1 MNLPSPSAAPAEP
14 VDDAP
19 AGDALSGCSPLIR
32 QMVQERRQTLC
43 RTTHDAPAPNLD
55 GHGLWGLAL
64 SGGGIRSAIFCFGLI
79 KALAGQR
86 LLNRFD
92 VLSTVSGGGYIG
104 SALGRLFD
112 AAKPADGAPGHG
124 PTAAHIERQLGQA
137 DATWFGHWLRANG
150 RYLFPQSANGVVY
163 ALVIYLRNLLAIHLE
178 IGVLG
183 LLVGAV
189 LAVLNLSVW
198 TLGLQH
204 VSNWDTWMGH
214 RTLWPTLW
222 LLLPLLALPVGAYA
236 CAYWSVGERPGPAWR
251 RLRLIHTGIWV
262 AILAASA
269 LLGWLDTAGHFPA
282 WLAPLGVGA
291 GVLWVSG
298 HLLALRTV
306 AAHQSADIPPH
317 AWAEA
322 VRRDLTVP
330 LERLGQWGVALFTLG
345 LLDRAA
351 WYLVFEGGSVTLF
364 STLLALLAL
373 AARVGIPRWT
383 SSDGTTRMA
392 GRSVSLVT
400 LAHWLGLGLLGMLC
414 IVWVCVA
421 YALVIRYTAL
431 MTGTSLDVA
440 ATLGAASTLALTC
453 LAYMAGTG
461 WSVDFLNLSS
471 LHGFYRSRLVR
482 AFLGAANP
490 QRLPTLTGAGLN
502 EAVLG
507 PSVLQRT
514 PSGQPITTVV
524 RQDASHDDVLMT
536 DYAPHRAG
544 GPVHL
549 LNICAN
555 QTLDQANGLL
565 NQDRQGQA
573 LTLAP
578 HGHVRLG
585 LKGWQ
590 RPPRAMPETL
600 GLWMAVSGAALAPG
614 LGSMTR
620 TGISVLTMIAGLRLG
635 YWWDCRDAAPTAA
648 GSWLKRLRQLNPLRK
663 TWLVTLEMLG
673 KFDTRPDSYWYLS
686 DGGHFENTGAYALL
700 AERARLI
707 VVADCGADPTYA
719 FADLENLVRKARID
733 MGVKITFMRP
743 MHNAPASVLGGL
755 DDLASP
761 DSQACIS
768 VAHIAYAT
776 GEEGVMVVVKP
787 NMYQGLPVDLANF
800 KRDHPDF
807 PQQTTTDQSFD
818 EAQWESY
825 FVLGQALGQNLGH
838 GQLLEH
844 LGGAQAQA
852 HLRRHFEP
860 DTTVRASDTPPPT
873 GAPAVASGR
882 TPARTAMHPVVSASL
897 GLGAVA
903 TASLGLWQGLD
914 TLRTDRDKADD
925 LQRSTLQQ
933 LVDGYASGQRN
944 ATQLGATAARLI
956 GLVTQPADGGC
967 DEAST
972 AWFRRSSLGQCVLQD
987 TLQRCSDTPAS
998 NTLLCKMLLSPD
1010 VLSCLRAGPGATA
1023 QGGRLRYWGVQE
1035 EAPSGDWDE
1044 CGSTSTSTATTA
1056 SATSASAAATTTETT
1071 TKVCAGVVIHSQ
1083 ILNPLQRERLRTYR
1097 DLWKQAGALVPPPV
1111 NVLAESLRSGQPR
1124 PEAPQTV
1131 TLIYHDDTAKQC
1143 AQAIQASMLP
1153 SAWTATASV
1162 QALPSHLSAMP
1173 RTLEIR
1179 WPITLP

>member
-1 MNLPSPSAAPAEP
+1 MNLPPPPAAPVEP
-14 VDDAP
+14 ADDAP

-43 RTTHDAPAPNLD
+43 RTPDGTPAPNLD

-112 AAKPADGAPGHG
+112 AAKPADGTPGHG
-124 PTAAHIERQLGQA
+124 QAAAHIERQLGQA

-163 ALVIYLRNLLAIHLE
+163 ALVIYLRNLLAIHVE

-214 RTLWPTLW
+214 RTAWPTLW
-222 LLLPLLALPVGAYA
+222 LLLPALALPVGTYA
-236 CAYWSVGERPGPAWR
+236 CAYWSVGERPGPTWR
-251 RLRLIHTGIWV
+251 RLRWFHTAIWV
-262 AILAASA
+262 GIMVASA
-269 LLGWLDTAGHFPA
+269 LLGWLDDAGRWPA
-282 WLAPLGVGA
+282 WFAPVGLGA
-291 GVLWVSG
+291 GAMWVSG

-306 AAHQSADIPPH
+306 AAHQNANVPPH

-345 LLDRAA
+345 LLDRVA

-364 STLLALLAL
+364 STVLALLAM
-373 AARVGIPRWT
+373 AARAGIPRWT
-383 SSDGTTRMA
+383 SGDGTTRLA
-392 GRSVSLVT
+392 GRSMSLVT

-414 IVWVCVA
+414 IVWVCAA

-440 ATLGAASTLALTC
+440 ASLGAACALALTC

-490 QRLPTLTGAGLN
+490 QRLPAMP
-502 EAVLG
+502 ES
-507 PSVLQRT
+507 SVLQRT
-514 PSGQPITTVV
+514 PAGQPITTVV
-524 RQDASHDDVLMT
+524 RQDAPGDDVLMT

-565 NQDRQGQA
+565 NQDRQGQG

-578 HGHVRLG
+578 HGHIRLG
-585 LKGWQ
+585 LRGWQ

-635 YWWDCRDAAPTAA
+635 YWWDCRDETPTTAR
-648 GSWLKRLRQLNPLRK
+648 SWRERLGRLNPLRK
-663 TWLVTLEMLG
+663 TRLVTQEMLG

-743 MHNAPASVLGGL
+743 THNAPASVLGGL

-761 DSQACIS
+761 ESQACIS

-800 KRDHPDF
+800 KRDNPDF

-844 LGGAQAQA
+844 LGGAQAQV
-852 HLRRHFEP
+852 HLRSHFEP
-860 DTTVRASDTPPPT
+860 DTTVRATDTPT
-873 GAPAVASGR
+873 AAGVTATGR

-914 TLRTDRDKADD
+914 TLRTDRDKADE

-1044 CGSTSTSTATTA
+1044 CGSSSTAAAVAAPRPTA
-1056 SATSASAAATTTETT
+1056 VPGAVPGAATRASSATEATTQ
-1071 TKVCAGVVIHSQ
+1071 VCAGVVIHSQ
-1083 ILNPLQRERLRTYR
+1083 VFNPLQRERLRTYR

-1124 PEAPQTV
+1124 PEAPQAV

-1179 WPITLP
+1179 WPATLP

>member
-502 EAVLG
+502 EAVQG

-1056 SATSASAAATTTETT
+1056 SATSASAAATTT
-1071 TKVCAGVVIHSQ
+1071 KVCAGVVIHSQ